1 VLFQVV
7 PGITAASGVS
17 AYAGI
22 PLTHRDYAQ
31 SVIFTTGHL
40 KDGTLDLDWPSL
52 CRPKQ
57 TVVIYMG
64 LGALTEIC
72 RQLIA
77 QGLSPD
83 LPGAVIMNGTQVDQ
97 KVVTGT
103 LQTLPE
109 QVAAAGLK
117 SPSLIIIGDV
127 VKLRDKLT
135 WFGGV

>member
-1 VLFQVV
+1 
-7 PGITAASGVS
+7 
-17 AYAGI
+17 
-22 PLTHRDYAQ
+22 
-31 SVIFTTGHL
+31 
-40 KDGTLDLDWPSL
+40 L

-64 LGALTEIC
+64 LGALSEIC
-72 RQLIA
+72 RQLLA
-77 QGLSPD
+77 HGLSPD
-83 LPGAVIMNGTQVDQ
+83 IPSAVIMNGTLDNQ

-127 VKLRDKLT
+127 VKLREKLA
-135 WFGGV
+135 WFGEV

>member
-1 VLFQVV
+1 
-7 PGITAASGVS
+7 
-17 AYAGI
+17 
-22 PLTHRDYAQ
+22 
-31 SVIFTTGHL
+31 L